1 MPAAPLLLRSR
12 QALRGAWLAGGL
24 AAALALPA
32 QAMPEAG
39 DRIGGFLLERGLIE
53 TPPPAPAAEDRGFA
67 TRLRAQA
74 DAASDWASELVVSA
88 MNFLGVRYR
97 RGGDSVA
104 EGFDC
109 SGFTRHVFEQAIGLA
124 LPRRSQEQAQASS
137 LKPVDR
143 HELRPGDLVFF
154 NTLRAAFSHVGI
166 YIGDGRFIHSPRS
179 GAEVRV
185 EDMRL
190 AYWSRRYDGARRAA
204 PPAQASPAPQAPLQG
219 SALPPA
225 TSASTGR

>member
-1 MPAAPLLLRSR
+1 MPMTAPLPRR
-12 QALRGAWLAGGL
+12 CAPRGAAVVA
-24 AAALALPA
+24 AAALLLGLPA
-32 QAMPEAG
+32 QAAPDTG
-39 DRIGGFLLERGLIE
+39 DRIAGFLAERGLIE
-53 TPPPAPAAEDRGFA
+53 TPPPAPAADERGLA
-67 TRLRAQA
+67 ERLREQA

-109 SGFTRHVFEQAIGLA
+109 SGFTRHVFEQAIGVV
-124 LPRRSQEQAQASS
+124 LPRRSQEQAQASG

-225 TSASTGR
+225 PSASAER